1 MMANDYYD
9 ILGVSKDASQD
20 DIKKAYR
27 KLARQ
32 HHPDANPNNKE
43 AEEKFKEASQAYE
56 VLGDAKKRTDY
67 DNGVRQFGPGG
78 PGPCQDYGQ
87 GFGGFNGA
95 GFDIFGDIFDMFSGG
110 AAGGRPRARGP
121 ERGRDIQY
129 NLRLN
134 FDDAVKGTAVR
145 IDVAHEADC
154 KTCNAT
160 GAKPGTSPKV
170 CPACG
175 GRGVVSNTQGFFSI
189 QQPCR
194 NCGGGGQIIEEPC
207 PDCKGR
213 ARVTVTDNLTVKI
226 PAGVENGST
235 VRVKGKGEAG
245 LRGGPAGDLYVVTQV
260 TPHKFFRREHADVW
274 LDLPVTYPELALGAK
289 IEVPTLTGKVTV
301 KVPAGSQADQVL
313 RVGGKGAPRLR
324 GVGRGDMFV
333 RLTVVVPGK
342 LSAEEKELLTK
353 LNKAAKEDVRKGL
366 KS

>member
-1 MMANDYYD
+1 MAQDYYEL
-9 ILGVSKDASQD
+9 LGVAKDASPEE
-20 DIKKAYR
+20 IKKAYR

-32 HHPDANPNNKE
+32 HHPDANPDNKA
-43 AEEKFKEASQAYE
+43 AEEKFKEISQAYE
-56 VLGDAKKRTDY
+56 VLSDTKKRSDY
-67 DNGVRQFGPGG
+67 DNGVRFFGAGGPGG
-78 PGPCQDYGQ
+78 GPGAGQDYGA
-87 GFGGFNGA
+87 GFGGFNAG
-95 GFDIFGDIFDMFSGG
+95 GFDFGDIFDMFSGG
-110 AAGGRPRARGP
+110 GGRPRGRGP

-134 FDDAVKGTAVR
+134 FDDAVNGTAVR
-145 IDVAHEADC
+145 IDVAHEVDC

-160 GAKPGTSPKV
+160 GAKPGTSPKA

-189 QQPCR
+189 QQPCH
-194 NCGGGGQIIEEPC
+194 NCAGTGQIIEEPC
-207 PDCKGR
+207 PDCGGR
-213 ARVTVTDNLTVKI
+213 ARVNVTENLTVKI

-235 VRVKGKGEAG
+235 IRVKGKGEAG

-260 TPHKFFRREHADVW
+260 APHKYFRRDHADVW

-289 IEVPTLTGKVTV
+289 ISVPTLTGHVTL

-324 GVGRGDMFV
+324 GLGRGDMFV
-333 RLTVVVPGK
+333 KLTVVVPAK

-353 LNKAAKEDVRKGL
+353 LTKASPEDIRKGL
-366 KS
+366 K